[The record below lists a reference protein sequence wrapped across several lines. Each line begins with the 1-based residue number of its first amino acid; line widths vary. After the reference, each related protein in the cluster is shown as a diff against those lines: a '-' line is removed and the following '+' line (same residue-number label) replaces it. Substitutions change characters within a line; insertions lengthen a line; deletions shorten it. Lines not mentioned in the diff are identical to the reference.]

1 MSDVEISEV
10 VDSSIT
16 IEDSFP
22 SAEGFATLMVVGYH
36 VASLDRVLT
45 FTGPSG
51 VRETFP
57 DGHHMRAAGLAA
69 FSQNPRLG
77 ELKMGR
83 RDGAPTQSLRYTP
96 IDTTQGHVYSG
107 SIHGVEWSITVPA
120 SATVA
125 SVCAQIVAAIDAT
138 SLGLDV
144 DAIVLS
150 VATSNAIQT
159 LSGAGLTGVIG
170 AGAITVPRKIT
181 VTRNSHADH
190 NAVTAVLTGTDEFGN
205 AQSENLAFAD
215 GGGET
220 VTSTKRYASV
230 VSLVIPA
237 QGGSGGATSVGILA
251 AVDAT
256 DGTTHVDVAA
266 TVAGTWFAHLFGTD
280 DGGPLTSAQMTV
292 EDRTTNPATTLETD
306 LDAIAAAD
314 NDWIG
319 LEVADAQ
326 SDAQVADA
334 ADWCL
339 TNEKGYIPH
348 MVDSAVASSSATD
361 TASDLEGAENPYAM
375 VFYHRNGMGSFP
387 GARLW
392 GKVLSMP
399 VGTTF
404 ALKTL
409 AGLLPDTTLTS
420 TERANLK
427 AKNVTYYSTI
437 GDAART
443 HGQDG
448 GGKAASGRFLDLSI
462 YSLYTNLQVQLGVL
476 AAISVEPELPMDNG
490 GGSTIKGA
498 IEGRLAAGVRARK
511 LRNVVIT
518 VPDIDD
524 VPEED
529 RAARLFSGI
538 EWDAIYIGAT
548 HSARIRGRFGV

>member
-1 MSDVEISEV
+1 MSDVDISQV
-10 VDSSIT
+10 VDSSIS

-57 DGHHMRAAGLAA
+57 DGHHMRTAGLAA

-77 ELKMGR
+77 TLKMGR
-83 RDGAPTQSLRYTP
+83 RSGAPTQTLRYTP
-96 IDTTQGHVYSG
+96 IDVTQGHVYSG
-107 SIHGVEWSITVPA
+107 TIGGVEWSITVPA
-120 SATVA
+120 SASVA
-125 SVCAQIVAAIDAT
+125 SVVAQIVAAIDGSA
-138 SLGLDV
+138 LGLDAN
-144 DAIVLS
+144 AIVLS

-170 AGAITVPRKIT
+170 AGSITIPRKIT
-181 VTRNSHADH
+181 VTRDAHADH
-190 NAVTAVLTGTDEFGN
+190 DAVTAVLTGTDEFG
-205 AQSENLAFAD
+205 ATQSENLAFIN

-237 QGGSGGATSVGILA
+237 QAGSGGMTQVGIAA

-256 DGTTHVDVAA
+256 DGATHADVAA
-266 TVAGTWFAHLFGTD
+266 TVAGTWFAHTFGTD

-292 EDRTTNPATTLETD
+292 EDRTTNPGTTLETD
-306 LDAIAAAD
+306 LDTIRAAD
-314 NDWIG
+314 GDWIG

-326 SDAQVADA
+326 SEAQIADA

-339 TNEKGYIPH
+339 TNDKGYIPH
-348 MVDSAVASSSATD
+348 TIDSAVASSATTD
-361 TASDLEGAENPYAM
+361 IASDLEGEENPLAM
-375 VFYHRNGMGSFP
+375 VFYHRNGMGYFP

-392 GKVLSMP
+392 GKALSMP

-409 AGLLPDTTLTS
+409 AGLSPDVTLTS
-420 TERANLK
+420 TERAHLES
-427 AKNVTYYSTI
+427 KNVTYYSTI

-443 HGQDG
+443 WGDDG

-462 YSLYTNLQVQLGVL
+462 YSLYTNTQVQLSTL
-476 AAISVEPELPMDNG
+476 SAISVEPELPMDNG
-490 GGSTIKGA
+490 GGSTIKAA
-498 IEGRLAAGVRARK
+498 IEAVLAAGVRNRK
-511 LRNVVIT
+511 LRDVVVT
-518 VPDIDD
+518 VPDVDD
-524 VPEED
+524 LPEED

-538 EWDAIYIGAT
+538 EWDAVYIGAT
-548 HSARIRGRFGV
+548 HRGRIRGRFTV